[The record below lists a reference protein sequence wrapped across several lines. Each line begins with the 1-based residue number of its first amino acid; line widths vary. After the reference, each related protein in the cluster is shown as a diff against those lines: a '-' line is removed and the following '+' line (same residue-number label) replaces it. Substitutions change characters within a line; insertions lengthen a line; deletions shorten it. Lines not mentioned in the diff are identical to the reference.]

1 MMSEQVWVY
10 NMARELI
17 GVGELKRD
25 AIVPVKISLPF
36 YPDESLYMDDIECL
50 LKHHHH
56 GNGD

>member
-1 MMSEQVWVY
+1 
-10 NMARELI
+10 LI